1 MERPCE
7 TGNNAF
13 EEGKIMAYKIFV
25 SPIKVEAD
33 GMTKF
38 GWEKNFRQSWES
50 LLDGRM
56 FNQKNKPIPRLRNLE
71 QEKSTKA
78 TKKEI
83 INLLLKLEKKKREK
97 KWTWLRMSKFIGIN
111 YQTVRNWRGAGTSCN
126 PSRKKIRNIS
136 KLLEN
141 M

>member
-1 MERPCE
+1 
-7 TGNNAF
+7 
-13 EEGKIMAYKIFV
+13 MAYKIFV

-38 GWEKNFRQSWES
+38 GWEKNSRQTWAS
-50 LLDGRM
+50 LLNGRR
-56 FNQKNKPIPRLRNLE
+56 FDQKNKPVKKRVNLE
-71 QEKSTKA
+71 QERGQKA

-83 INLLLKLEKKKREK
+83 AQLLLKLEKKKRQK
-97 KWTWLRMSKFIGIN
+97 NWTWLRVAKKIGVN
-111 YQTVRNWRGAGTSCN
+111 YQTIRNWRENSCN

-136 KLLEN
+136 ESLEH

>member
-1 MERPCE
+1 
-7 TGNNAF
+7 
-13 EEGKIMAYKIFV
+13 MAYKIFV

-38 GWEKNFRQSWES
+38 GWEKNFRQSWAS

-71 QEKSTKA
+71 QEKGTKA

-83 INLLLKLEKKKREK
+83 IDLLLKLEKKKRQK
-97 KWTWLRMSKFIGIN
+97 NWTWLRMSKFIGVN
-111 YQTVRNWRGAGTSCN
+111 YQTIRNWRGAGTSCN

-136 KLLEN
+136 ESLEH

>member
-1 MERPCE
+1 
-7 TGNNAF
+7 
-13 EEGKIMAYKIFV
+13 MAYKIFV

-38 GWEKNFRQSWES
+38 GWEKNFRQSWAS

-56 FNQKNKPIPRLRNLE
+56 FNQKNKPVKKRVNLE
-71 QEKSTKA
+71 QEKGTRA

-83 INLLLKLEKKKREK
+83 AQLLLKLEKKKRQK
-97 KWTWLRMSKFIGIN
+97 NWTWLRVAKKIGVN
-111 YQTVRNWRGAGTSCN
+111 YQTIRNWRENSCN
-126 PSRKKIRNIS
+126 PSQKKIRNIS
-136 KLLEN
+136 ESLEH

>member
-1 MERPCE
+1 
-7 TGNNAF
+7 
-13 EEGKIMAYKIFV
+13 MAYTIFV

-50 LLDGRM
+50 LLGGRR
-56 FNQKNKPIPRLRNLE
+56 FDQKNKPVKKRVNLE
-71 QEKSTKA
+71 QEKGTKA

-97 KWTWLRMSKFIGIN
+97 NWTWIRMSKKIGIN
-111 YQTVRNWRGAGTSCN
+111 YQTVRNWRGVGTSCN
-126 PSRKKIRNIS
+126 PTRKKIRNIS